1 MSNTT
6 FDYSESDDWVW
17 GYGATT
23 KNNEYVINI
32 SGGGDGV
39 SPNGFEDWV
48 IKNIGGSL
56 KYYIRHGGSIPDN
69 EQKGKK
75 LVSCPEGNY
84 VSFQDNDYEMRED
97 EMDFEWLEEE
107 LEGVIVIHEGSID
120 PKAYRDLEKANEF
133 LKNIAEEQTKLI
145 NKLKDCSFD
154 EYQKLVGGENK
165 LIKEWFDLKN
175 EIGELTKD
183 NDELGVMAD
192 AYGTLKSE
200 YDRQQKDSK
209 ESFKIRRKL
218 EDEIGELTKIDKWA
232 EDWWKSSYDSFEDA
246 IVGEY
251 GDQSVQAKKYGFGVF
266 KEE

>member
-48 IKNIGGSL
+48 IKKVGGSL

-84 VSFQDNDYEMRED
+84 VSFQDNDYEMRD
-97 EMDFEWLEEE
+97 IRAVGAEMDFEWLEEE
-107 LEGVIVIHEGSID
+107 LGETDERMITMID
-120 PKAYRDLEKANEF
+120 NLTRANEF
-133 LKNIAEEQTKLI
+133 LQKITEEQTKKIEELQLKNKELNKELEYEADTSFADLTEEI
-145 NKLKDCSFD
+145 EKLKDCSFD

-175 EIGELTKD
+175 EIGELTK
-183 NDELGVMAD
+183 E
-192 AYGTLKSE
+192 
-200 YDRQQKDSK
+200 
-209 ESFKIRRKL
+209 
-218 EDEIGELTKIDKWA
+218 
-232 EDWWKSSYDSFEDA
+232 
-246 IVGEY
+246 
-251 GDQSVQAKKYGFGVF
+251 
-266 KEE
+266 

>member
-48 IKNIGGSL
+48 IKKVGGSL

-84 VSFQDNDYEMRED
+84 ISFQDNDYEMRD
-97 EMDFEWLEEE
+97 IRAVGAEMDFEWLEEE
-107 LEGVIVIHEGSID
+107 LGETDERMITMID
-120 PKAYRDLEKANEF
+120 NLTRANEF
-133 LKNIAEEQTKLI
+133 LQKITEEQTKKIEELQLKNKELNKELEYEADTSFADLTEEI
-145 NKLKDCSFD
+145 EKLKDCSFD

-175 EIGELTKD
+175 EIGELTK
-183 NDELGVMAD
+183 E
-192 AYGTLKSE
+192 
-200 YDRQQKDSK
+200 
-209 ESFKIRRKL
+209 
-218 EDEIGELTKIDKWA
+218 
-232 EDWWKSSYDSFEDA
+232 
-246 IVGEY
+246 
-251 GDQSVQAKKYGFGVF
+251 
-266 KEE
+266 

>member
-6 FDYSESDDWVW
+6 EKEFLERHGITKDDLNQLVKESDDYDLPKEEFDYSESDDWVW

-48 IKNIGGSL
+48 IKKVGGSL

-84 VSFQDNDYEMRED
+84 VSFQDIDYALPPRDEGA

-107 LEGVIVIHEGSID
+107 LGETDERMITMID
-120 PKAYRDLEKANEF
+120 NLTRANEF
-133 LKNIAEEQTKLI
+133 LQKITEEQTKLI
-145 NKLKDCSFD
+145 NKLRDCSFD
-154 EYQKLVGGENK
+154 EYQKLVDGENK
-165 LIKEWFDLKN
+165 LIKEWFDLKS
-175 EIGELTKD
+175 EIGELTK
-183 NDELGVMAD
+183 E
-192 AYGTLKSE
+192 
-200 YDRQQKDSK
+200 
-209 ESFKIRRKL
+209 
-218 EDEIGELTKIDKWA
+218 
-232 EDWWKSSYDSFEDA
+232 
-246 IVGEY
+246 
-251 GDQSVQAKKYGFGVF
+251 
-266 KEE
+266 